1 MQPSSDEARWISEH
15 LQELAQKPVLSELSM
30 GVLRENYFFEHT
42 ELSKSHFDEFKLSNL
57 YKTSSV
63 RIAKHLQDNPN
74 ILIRGEK
81 RGKTYR
87 HKESRPI
94 FTDKMIAKIIPAILL
109 SLRDEVSWNHLYNP
123 TRHWAKL
130 LHESYETH
138 PDFLDS
144 LEDRAKAAITS
155 RQVIEIDRKTMKPNL
170 VDGKKTIQN
179 ALEID
184 IHDTRAYR
192 KKFSSDLELWV
203 WEAYSTEW
211 WEKSSSNIQ
220 SIMKKEGKAGPGS
233 KRGTWLHAQHR
244 SSYGSMLFFDQSK
257 EETSTPFRSG
267 SWGFGRSNQKSPTAM
282 IKELNTQLTKLDDR
296 ISELFSQLE
305 SKRHQTP
312 ISQYS
317 EAVISDI
324 RELQDISERLQLVK
338 RRIGRFTR
346 QLERYEESSRDQFQ
360 INPETD

>member
-1 MQPSSDEARWISEH
+1 MQPSSDEARWISKH

-30 GVLRENYFFEHT
+30 GVLREKYFFEHT
-42 ELSKSHFDEFKLSNL
+42 DLSKSRFDEFKLSKN

-74 ILIRGEK
+74 IIIRGEK

-94 FTDKMIAKIIPAILL
+94 FTDKMIAKIIPAVLL

-155 RQVIEIDRKTMKPNL
+155 RQVIVIDRETMMPNL
-170 VDGKKTIQN
+170 LDGKKTIQN

-184 IHDTRAYR
+184 IHDTRTYR
-192 KKFSSDLELWV
+192 KKFPSELELWV
-203 WEAYSTEW
+203 DDAYSNEW

-233 KRGTWLHAQHR
+233 KRGTWLHAEHR
-244 SSYGSMLFFDQSK
+244 SSYGSMLFFEQLKEQTYPLPSRSK
-257 EETSTPFRSG
+257 
-267 SWGFGRSNQKSPTAM
+267 QKSPTAM
-282 IKELNTQLTKLDDR
+282 IKEINTHMTKLDDV
-296 ISELFSQLE
+296 ILDLFSHHEVLLNKEVNHANIDQYLE
-305 SKRHQTP
+305 TVR
-312 ISQYS
+312 S
-317 EAVISDI
+317 EIRNLEYVSD
-324 RELQDISERLQLVK
+324 RLQLTNRRFRRHK
-338 RRIGRFTR
+338 RH
-346 QLERYEESSRDQFQ
+346 LEEYEKAYLEELQ